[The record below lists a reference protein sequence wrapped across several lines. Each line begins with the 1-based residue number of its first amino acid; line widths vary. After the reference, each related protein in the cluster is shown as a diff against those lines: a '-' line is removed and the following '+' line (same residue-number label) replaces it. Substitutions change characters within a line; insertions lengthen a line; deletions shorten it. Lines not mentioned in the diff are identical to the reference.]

1 VRFRWSRT
9 RQDHPTAGIHHSK
22 AVERYGL
29 DHQRQARSVTIV
41 VLAALAI
48 VWAVVL
54 GSYVKEK
61 STHRTGDTVS
71 AFKDQLSTL
80 QRTQPGY
87 PARAASGAVPAS
99 SSRWHSSAARRRRRD
114 ILFGLIA
121 VAATTFLLAAVTG
134 SMPLIVLN
142 ILCDLAAAGYVAL
155 LVNQQRIVT
164 EQRTK
169 VRQIRPVQPA
179 RRPAQSAPAYRRP
192 QQQVAMGGQRI
203 R

>member
-1 VRFRWSRT
+1 M
-9 RQDHPTAGIHHSK
+9 
-22 AVERYGL
+22 
-29 DHQRQARSVTIV
+29 

-61 STHRTGDTVS
+61 STHRTGDSVS

-80 QRTQPGY
+80 QRTQPGH
-87 PARAASGAVPAS
+87 PARSASGAALPG

-114 ILFGLIA
+114 ILFGLLA
-121 VAATTFLLAAVTG
+121 VAATTFLLAAVTR
-134 SMPLIVLN
+134 SMPMIVLN
-142 ILCDLAAAGYVAL
+142 ILSVLAAAGYVAL

-169 VRQIRPVQPA
+169 VRHIRPVQQA
-179 RRPAQSAPAYRRP
+179 HRPTQSAQAYRRP
-192 QQQVAMGGQRI
+192 QQVAAGGQRL